1 MLRIDISRRAEKFI
15 ETLPAKQKRQITAKI
30 LELASNPQP
39 HDSIQVKG
47 FPQFRRTSVGEYRII
62 YFVKDSVVLVVVLAG
77 RRNDDD
83 IYKQLKRL

>member
-1 MLRIDISRRAEKFI
+1 MLRIEISKRAEKFI
-15 ETLPAKQKRQITAKI
+15 ETLPAKQKRQISAKI
-30 LELASNPQP
+30 IELASNPQP

-62 YFVKDSVVLVVVLAG
+62 YHVKESIVLVIVLVG

-83 IYKQLKRL
+83 VYKQMKRL

>member
-1 MLRIDISRRAEKFI
+1 MLKIDISKRAVKFI
-15 ETLPAKQKRQITAKI
+15 DSLPAKQKKQITTKI
-30 LELASNPQP
+30 FELSNNPEP
-39 HDSIQVKG
+39 PDSIQVKG

-62 YFVKDSVVLVVVLAG
+62 YQVDNKIILVIVLVG